1 MNKYTIIIPIH
12 NAYDLAKRCIE
23 SVLKNTSKEHQL
35 ILVDDGSKDP
45 RVASLFGLLTE
56 WPADH
61 LLLILNGS
69 AQGFVKTINHCLR
82 VSDGDII
89 ILNSDTEV
97 PPNWIERMDAAR
109 MDNELA
115 TVELGTATHPA
126 IGRCVE
132 RQRVASVCPLSNFA
146 TVYSVPNAGMN
157 DMPAYLTVE
166 QMDRIV
172 EETSFKLR
180 PIVPTT
186 MGFCM
191 LMTRSAIC
199 AIGGFDEL
207 FGLGYGE
214 EVDWTLRARAAGFV
228 CALADDLFV
237 YHKGKASFG
246 TGDDAIRE
254 GMQGENLVRERYPEY
269 IKEIQDWYF
278 TSQLREH
285 KTRIADRLRP
295 RTAKKKLKVLYVL
308 HRPLDALGGTEI
320 YVRRLVAALTPD
332 VESTVIYPV
341 SGGFPSDG
349 FITCDPSGT
358 MLIQINQELCKP
370 KLFVRG
376 YPLQLDAPLMC
387 DFFEKTIRALKPDLV
402 HVHHLAA
409 WGTWDI
415 LQVAEKYAPVVMTI
429 EDQHFNCPVFKM
441 GGSCQKAHA
450 SSKDDECIQCI
461 KSQVTSV
468 GHYMDESIEDHIRG
482 TLAKWFNVTYPPNL
496 IAPSAHV
503 ARQVYG
509 ENNNATIIPHGCP
522 EPLAPQVRV
531 KSDKIRLAYV
541 GLASIEKGWN
551 AFREVALKLQDDPR
565 FEVSVIGYV
574 DPQCEIRGLER
585 VRFAGAYH
593 ESNLAAYLQNVDIA
607 IPACMLVESY
617 GIVIDECLAAGC
629 HVVVPDLPVL
639 LERLPK
645 AITYRWGNGESL
657 LEALQVTKKRIW
669 YIPQTQEYL
678 AHTTAESAARTLVV
692 YLDVVG

>member
-12 NAYDLAKRCIE
+12 NAYDLSKRCIE
-23 SVLKNTSKEHQL
+23 SVLKNTSKEHRL
-35 ILVDDGSKDP
+35 LLVDDGSTDR
-45 RVASLFGLLTE
+45 RVAPLFWLLAE

-61 LLLILNGS
+61 LLRILNGS
-69 AQGFVKTINHCLR
+69 AQGLVKTINHCLK
-82 VSDGDII
+82 VSDGDVI

-109 MDNELA
+109 MAYPN
-115 TVELGTATHPA
+115 
-126 IGRCVE
+126 
-132 RQRVASVCPLSNFA
+132 VAAVCPLSNFA

-166 QMDRIV
+166 QMDRII

-191 LMTRSAIC
+191 MMIRYAIDI
-199 AIGGFDEL
+199 IGGFDEA

-214 EVDWTLRARAAGFV
+214 EVDWTLRARATGFV
-228 CALADDLFV
+228 CVLADDLFV

-295 RTAKKKLKVLYVL
+295 RTAKKKLKVLHVL

-320 YVRRLVAALTPD
+320 YVRRLVAALASD

-387 DFFEKTIRALKPDLV
+387 DFFEKTIRAIKPDLV

-415 LQVAEKYAPVVMTI
+415 LKVAEKYAPVVMTI

-441 GGSCQKAHA
+441 GGSCQKARA
-450 SSKDDECIQCI
+450 SADDEECIQCI

-468 GHYMDESIEDHIRG
+468 GHYMDESIDDYIRG
-482 TLAKWFNVTYPPNL
+482 TLAKWFKVTYPPNL

-503 ARQVYG
+503 ALQVYG
-509 ENNNATIIPHGCP
+509 ENNDATIIPHGCP

-541 GLASIEKGWN
+541 GLASIEKGWS
-551 AFREVALKLQDDPR
+551 AFREVALKLQDNPR
-565 FEVSVIGYV
+565 FDVSVIGYV
-574 DPQCEIRGLER
+574 DPQCETRGLDR
-585 VRFAGAYH
+585 VRFAGTYH
-593 ESNLAAYLQNVDIA
+593 ESDLAAYLQNVDIA
-607 IPACMLVESY
+607 VPACMLVESY

-629 HVVVPDLPVL
+629 YVVVPDLPVL

-645 AITYRWGNGESL
+645 SITYYRWGNGESL
-657 LEALQVTKKRIW
+657 LEALRVTEKRIW

-678 AHTTAESAARTLVV
+678 AHTTAESAARTLVF
-692 YLDVVG
+692 YREVVG